1 LKDRNNIEETF
12 QDIVNSSA
20 KDRENI
26 ISVFQ
31 SIQETF
37 GYVPEKAVNLVS
49 KRLGVPA
56 SRLFSIITFFPQ
68 FHLKPTGENIITVCR
83 GSACHVNGS
92 ERLLNRILIEL
103 GIPPSEDT
111 TEDFKFTVEKVNC
124 VGACS
129 MAPVV
134 LINNEVCGKMAFDK
148 LKKKIAKIRL
158 SE

>member
-1 LKDRNNIEETF
+1 M
-12 QDIVNSSA
+12 NSSA
-20 KDRENI
+20 KERENI

-37 GYVPEKAVNLVS
+37 GYIPEKAVNLVS
-49 KRLGVPA
+49 KRLSIPS

-129 MAPVV
+129 MSPVV
-134 LINNEVCGKMAFDK
+134 LINNEVCGKMTFNT
-148 LKKKIAKIRL
+148 LKKKIGKIR
-158 SE
+158 SGE

>member
-1 LKDRNNIEETF
+1 VKEQNNIEETLR
-12 QDIVNSSA
+12 DVADSSA
-20 KDRENI
+20 KERENI

-31 SIQETF
+31 SIQKTF
-37 GYVPEKAVNLVS
+37 GYIPEKAVNLVS
-49 KRLGVPA
+49 KRLGIPA
-56 SRLFSIITFFPQ
+56 SRLFGIITFFPQ

-111 TEDFKFTVEKVNC
+111 SDDFKFTVERVNC

-134 LINNEVCGKMAFDK
+134 LINNEVFGKMTFGAV
-148 LKKKIAKIRL
+148 KKKIGKIR
-158 SE
+158 SGE

>member
-1 LKDRNNIEETF
+1 VKEQKNIEETLR
-12 QDIVNSSA
+12 DVTDSSA
-20 KDRENI
+20 KERENI

-37 GYVPEKAVNLVS
+37 GYIPEKAVNLVS
-49 KRLGVPA
+49 KRLNVPA

-111 TEDFKFTVEKVNC
+111 SDDFKFTVERVNC

-134 LINNEVCGKMAFDK
+134 LINNEVFGKMTFGAV
-148 LKKKIAKIRL
+148 KKKIGKIR
-158 SE
+158 SGE

>member
-1 LKDRNNIEETF
+1 VRDRNNIEKPL
-12 QDIVNSSA
+12 QDLVDDSA
-20 KDRENI
+20 KERENI

-31 SIQETF
+31 SIQEAF
-37 GYVPEKAVNLVS
+37 GYIPEKAVNLVS
-49 KRLGVPA
+49 KRLNVPA
-56 SRLFSIITFFPQ
+56 SRLFGIITFFPQ

-111 TEDFKFTVEKVNC
+111 TDDFKFTVEKVNC

-134 LINNEVCGKMAFDK
+134 LINNEVCGKITFDA
-148 LKKKIAKIRL
+148 LKRKIGKIR
-158 SE
+158 SGE